1 MSDSSQRLTIE
12 DHGRVRVMR
21 MSRPPVNALDP
32 AMLAALADA
41 IGEAP
46 AAGVG
51 ALVLTGSERIFTGG
65 LDLMWLVGLDEA
77 GLGEA
82 LGRFFDTM
90 AAFAESRLP
99 IAAAIRGHSPAGG
112 AVLAMLCDRR
122 VMAAGDGRIG
132 LNEVRIGIPLPTAV
146 ARLAARTVGAR
157 RGEALCVEGRL
168 LPAAEA
174 LAIGLVDEVVAPDA
188 VLERALAWCNDVIAS
203 PAVGLEE
210 TRRACRADLV
220 ELLHASRAADMTT
233 LAAAWASP
241 AVQAPLR
248 ETLARLRGA

>member
-1 MSDSSQRLTIE
+1 MSDSSQRLVVE
-12 DHGRVRVMR
+12 DRDRVRVLR
-21 MSRPPVNALDP
+21 MDRPPVNALDP

-41 IGEAP
+41 IRRAP
-46 AAGVG
+46 EDGVA

-77 GLGEA
+77 GLGDA

-90 AAFAESRLP
+90 AAFAGSGVP

-122 VMAAGDGRIG
+122 VMATGDGAIG
-132 LNEVRIGIPLPTAV
+132 LNEVRIGIPLPSVV
-146 ARLAARTVGAR
+146 ARLAARTIGPR
-157 RGEALCVEGRL
+157 RAESLCVEGRL

-174 LAIGLVDEVVAPDA
+174 LAVGLVDELVAPEA
-188 VLERALAWCNDVIAS
+188 VVEQAVAWCRRLTESPPSALAA
-203 PAVGLEE
+203 

-220 ELLHASRAADMTT
+220 ELVDSSRGPDVAA
-233 LAAAWASP
+233 LAASWASP
-241 AVQAPLR
+241 QVQAPLR